1 MQRFRF
7 RLATLMKLR
16 KEVRNARRTELN
28 RADEAAATLAAQ
40 RAAVAA
46 RIEGLARHVRDAVG
60 PGTIDLEPM
69 IQAQRYQAV
78 LQAERQALDDQM
90 VVVAEEIERRRAA
103 VVVADRDVRILEK
116 LHDRQE
122 VRHRQQELKEEIKQL
137 DEVAARPQ
145 RDPIGGPVA

>member
-46 RIEGLARHVRDAVG
+46 RIEGLARHVRGAVG

-122 VRHRQQELKEEIKQL
+122 ARHRQQELKEEIKQL